1 MIIGLD
7 ASGNFPAGG
16 QGFESSA
23 VAAAT
28 VPEKARANI
37 TAWTAGRSEAW
48 NRADLSELHANQ
60 LEPHERREVC
70 GMLSARDDLHVA
82 VIITSNLL
90 LRSEEMV
97 AGHRQRQLAVA
108 EQAATSAITEEG
120 RRRGETAARLLDNQ
134 RVGRARMND
143 SSSIA
148 AAMMPQVVMGAVQRA
163 FCFYAGDEWRSQ
175 MSQIALMFDED
186 RRALMRYVKES
197 FLAVLSDERFRL
209 TTPSSWREEPVHP
222 LLGRAAHPDG
232 DGYASQELL
241 SEAIAWT
248 PSHNEPSVQVADF
261 AAWVACRAVNRP
273 EESEARECYELLMP
287 ILVGAGGR
295 CFECFSLGRN
305 RPDDEILYTHLPQ
318 GTQPPEWL
326 ERLSVGA

>member
-1 MIIGLD
+1 VSLQKQADLQARLHNEHYRPVIREWYRSPFAPTIGQVIIGLD

-120 RRRGETAARLLDNQ
+120 RRRGETAARPLDNQ
-134 RVGRARMND
+134 RVG
-143 SSSIA
+143 
-148 AAMMPQVVMGAVQRA
+148 
-163 FCFYAGDEWRSQ
+163 
-175 MSQIALMFDED
+175 
-186 RRALMRYVKES
+186 
-197 FLAVLSDERFRL
+197 VL
-209 TTPSSWREEPVHP
+209 
-222 LLGRAAHPDG
+222 G
-232 DGYASQELL
+232 
-241 SEAIAWT
+241 
-248 PSHNEPSVQVADF
+248 
-261 AAWVACRAVNRP
+261 
-273 EESEARECYELLMP
+273 
-287 ILVGAGGR
+287 
-295 CFECFSLGRN
+295 
-305 RPDDEILYTHLPQ
+305 
-318 GTQPPEWL
+318 
-326 ERLSVGA
+326 